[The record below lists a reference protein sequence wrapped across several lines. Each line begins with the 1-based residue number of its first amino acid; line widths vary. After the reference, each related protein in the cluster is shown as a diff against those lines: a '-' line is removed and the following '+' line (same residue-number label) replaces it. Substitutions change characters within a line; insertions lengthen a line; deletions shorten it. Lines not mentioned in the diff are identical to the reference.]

1 LIEEQPGQ
9 PSVMPEESRKKMS
22 LAVMCNEFKGLAKSA
37 NETEDGKKIIRMHLK
52 AIKKELVSL
61 KKETEKRAKRFGP
74 TAPPSTAPPS
84 TAPPSTTPPSTAPS
98 SSANVQP
105 EHHTQGVATEC
116 TSSDPRTRQPP
127 KRRKT
132 TTASSAPLNT
142 TMPSNSTEAA
152 GSNPNTSA
160 TIGTSSETSQVPII
174 RDPRRSNTKG
184 RKRKNSFEHPL
195 NIGRKEVRTCKICGS
210 LQHDFGTCQG
220 RGELPEQEQVP

>member
-1 LIEEQPGQ
+1 M
-9 PSVMPEESRKKMS
+9 MPEESRKKMS
-22 LAVMCNEFKGLAKSA
+22 LAVMCNEFKGLAKCA
-37 NETEDGKKIIRMHLK
+37 NETEDGNKIIRMHLK

-61 KKETEKRAKRFGP
+61 KKETEKRAKHFGP
-74 TAPPSTAPPS
+74 TAPPST
-84 TAPPSTTPPSTAPS
+84 TPS
-98 SSANVQP
+98 STANVQP
-105 EHHTQGVATEC
+105 EHHTQGVAIEC
-116 TSSDPRTRQPP
+116 ASSDPRVCYPP

-132 TTASSAPLNT
+132 TSTSSAPLNA

-195 NIGRKEVRTCKICGS
+195 NIGRKEVRSCKICGS
-210 LQHDFGTCQG
+210 LQHDFRTCPG
-220 RGELPEQEQVP
+220 RGELPEQE

>member
-1 LIEEQPGQ
+1 
-9 PSVMPEESRKKMS
+9 MPEESRKKMS

-84 TAPPSTTPPSTAPS
+84 TAPS

-116 TSSDPRTRQPP
+116 TSSDARTRQPP

-132 TTASSAPLNT
+132 TAASSAPLNT

-210 LQHDFGTCQG
+210 LQHDFRTCQG

>member
-1 LIEEQPGQ
+1 
-9 PSVMPEESRKKMS
+9 MPEESRKKMS

-74 TAPPSTAPPS
+74 TAPPSTAP
-84 TAPPSTTPPSTAPS
+84 S

-116 TSSDPRTRQPP
+116 TSSDARTRQPP

-132 TTASSAPLNT
+132 TAASSAPLNT